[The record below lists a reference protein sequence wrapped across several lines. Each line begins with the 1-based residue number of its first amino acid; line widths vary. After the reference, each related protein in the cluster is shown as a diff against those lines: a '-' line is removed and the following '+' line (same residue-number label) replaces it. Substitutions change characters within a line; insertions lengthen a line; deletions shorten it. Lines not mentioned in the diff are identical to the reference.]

1 MPDPGHWEVVVPKIT
16 KMQRTCILPELMSRW
31 YTRKQYMP
39 NVPSTD
45 PNSICYCRQ
54 LSDELALDCSNH
66 ICMIKKFHFSCLR
79 MSDPIPKTRY
89 CPSCHLLPQF
99 QTKTAKKACDSS
111 SYNDEAMK
119 LKSVC
124 IFGKKANM
132 TDNLLKCHNSDCK
145 NGRFFHLRCLNYRR
159 VPNNNRT
166 TWMCR
171 NCKVSRTYQPA
182 VQGPSQTSQQTEK
195 TPATTC
201 SSFNLPPPQS
211 LSKANIAPKTLKVMT
226 PVMMKF
232 K

>member
-1 MPDPGHWEVVVPKIT
+1 MFPQLTQIVFVIADRCLMNSHLTAVIT
-16 KMQRTCILPELMSRW
+16 SVWLRNFTSLVQGCQIQ
-31 YTRKQYMP
+31 YQKQGI
-39 NVPSTD
+39 VQAV
-45 PNSICYCRQ
+45 ICYHNSRQ
-54 LSDELALDCSNH
+54 
-66 ICMIKKFHFSCLR
+66 K
-79 MSDPIPKTRY
+79 
-89 CPSCHLLPQF
+89 Q
-99 QTKTAKKACDSS
+99 AKKACDSS

-119 LKSVC
+119 LKSVG